1 MSIDPYR
8 DEPYREKYRELLA
21 RAESSPD
28 YWREA
33 AIIGFTEG
41 LCRRMEEKKISKA
54 ELARRMGTSRAYVTR
69 LLGGDANFTL
79 GTMVKL
85 ALAVDGALHVRIGD
99 QGAVP
104 AFEDE
109 PAAAPLA
116 ESTPEQEPKK
126 ARKRR
131 AAAAE

>member
-1 MSIDPYR
+1 MSI
-8 DEPYREKYRELLA
+8 EPSQEKYREKYRELLD

-54 ELARRMGTSRAYVTR
+54 ELARRMGTSRAYITR

-99 QGAVP
+99 QDVVP
-104 AFEDE
+104 AFETE
-109 PAAAPLA
+109 PAVKP
-116 ESTPEQEPKK
+116 EPKK
-126 ARKRR
+126 VRKRR
-131 AAAAE
+131 EAKEERQAVG

>member
-1 MSIDPYR
+1 MSLERYR
-8 DEPYREKYRELLA
+8 QLLD

-33 AIIGFTEG
+33 AVIQFTEG

-69 LLGGDANFTL
+69 LLGGEANFTL

-85 ALAVDGALHVRIGD
+85 ALAVDGSLEVRIADKGV
-99 QGAVP
+99 VP
-104 AFEDE
+104 QWEDA
-109 PAAAPLA
+109 PAAALPRD
-116 ESTPEQEPKK
+116 EQEPKP
-126 ARKRR
+126 ARKRQGR
-131 AAAAE
+131 GAE

>member
-1 MSIDPYR
+1 MSIERYR
-8 DEPYREKYRELLA
+8 QLLD

-33 AIIGFTEG
+33 AVIEFTEG

-69 LLGGDANFTL
+69 LLAGEANFTL

-85 ALAVDGALHVRIGD
+85 ALAVDGSLEVRIADKGVVP
-99 QGAVP
+99 QWEGA
-104 AFEDE
+104 
-109 PAAAPLA
+109 PAAAPPR
-116 ESTPEQEPKK
+116 ETEEPK
-126 ARKRR
+126 ATRKRR
-131 AAAAE
+131 GAE

>member
-1 MSIDPYR
+1 MSIERYR
-8 DEPYREKYRELLA
+8 QLLD

-33 AIIGFTEG
+33 AIIEFTEG

-54 ELARRMGTSRAYVTR
+54 ELARRMGTSRAYITR

-85 ALAVDGALHVRIGD
+85 ALAVDGSLEVRIADKGV
-99 QGAVP
+99 VP
-104 AFEDE
+104 QWEDA
-109 PAAAPLA
+109 PAAAPPRKREA
-116 ESTPEQEPKK
+116 PEKPE

-131 AAAAE
+131 GRGAE

>member
-1 MSIDPYR
+1 MSIERYR
-8 DEPYREKYRELLA
+8 QLLD

-33 AIIGFTEG
+33 VVIQFTEG

-69 LLGGDANFTL
+69 LLGGEPNFTL

-85 ALAVDGALHVRIGD
+85 ALAVDGALYVRIGD
-99 QGAVP
+99 KDAVP
-104 AFEDE
+104 SFEE
-109 PAAAPLA
+109 KTVEAP
-116 ESTPEQEPKK
+116 SPEPKK

-131 AAAAE
+131 VNAAD

>member
-1 MSIDPYR
+1 MSL
-8 DEPYREKYRELLA
+8 EPYREKYRQLLD
-21 RAESSPD
+21 RAEASPD

-54 ELARRMGTSRAYVTR
+54 ELARRMGTSRAYITR

-99 QGAVP
+99 QDVVP
-104 AFEDE
+104 AFEAE
-109 PAAAPLA
+109 PAVKP
-116 ESTPEQEPKK
+116 EPKK

-131 AAAAE
+131 EAKEERQAVG

>member
-1 MSIDPYR
+1 MSIERYR
-8 DEPYREKYRELLA
+8 QLLD

-33 AIIGFTEG
+33 AIIEFTEG

-54 ELARRMGTSRAYVTR
+54 ELARRMGTSRAYITR

-85 ALAVDGALHVRIGD
+85 ALAVDGSLVVRIAD
-99 QGAVP
+99 KGAVP
-104 AFEDE
+104 QWENA
-109 PAAAPLA
+109 PAAALL
-116 ESTPEQEPKK
+116 PEEEAPK
-126 ARKRR
+126 ATRKRR
-131 AAAAE
+131 GRGAE

>member
-1 MSIDPYR
+1 MSIERYR
-8 DEPYREKYRELLA
+8 QLLD

-33 AIIGFTEG
+33 AVIQFTEG

-69 LLGGDANFTL
+69 LLGGEANFTL

-85 ALAVDGALHVRIGD
+85 ALAVDGSLQVRIAEKGVVS
-99 QGAVP
+99 QW
-104 AFEDE
+104 EDA
-109 PAAAPLA
+109 PAAALPR
-116 ESTPEQEPKK
+116 EKEEPKP

-131 AAAAE
+131 ERGAE

>member
-1 MSIDPYR
+1 MSIERYR
-8 DEPYREKYRELLA
+8 QLLD

-33 AIIGFTEG
+33 AVIQFTEG

-69 LLGGDANFTL
+69 LLGGEANFTL

-85 ALAVDGALHVRIGD
+85 ALAVDGSLEVRIADKG
-99 QGAVP
+99 VVSRW
-104 AFEDE
+104 EDA
-109 PAAAPLA
+109 PAAAPSREKGEA
-116 ESTPEQEPKK
+116 K
-126 ARKRR
+126 APRKRGKR
-131 AAAAE
+131 GAE

>member
-1 MSIDPYR
+1 MSI
-8 DEPYREKYRELLA
+8 EPYKEKYRELLD

-41 LCRRMEEKKISKA
+41 LCRRMEERKISKA
-54 ELARRMGTSRAYVTR
+54 ELARRMGTSRAYITR

-85 ALAVDGALHVRIGD
+85 ALAVDGALHVRIADKGV
-99 QGAVP
+99 VP
-104 AFEDE
+104 AFEDA
-109 PAAAPLA
+109 PATLPSAGSAP
-116 ESTPEQEPKK
+116 EREPKK
-126 ARKRR
+126 ARKHREG
-131 AAAAE
+131 ASG